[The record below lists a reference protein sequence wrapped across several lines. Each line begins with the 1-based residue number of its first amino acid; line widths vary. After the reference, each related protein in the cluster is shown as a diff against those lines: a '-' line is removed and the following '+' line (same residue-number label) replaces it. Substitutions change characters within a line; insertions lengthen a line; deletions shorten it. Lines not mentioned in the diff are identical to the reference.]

1 MLTNWQM
8 NKLYITF
15 VEVNPMQRSKEIVT
29 DTYDSTDDSQMH
41 RMEPNK
47 D

>member
-1 MLTNWQM
+1 MLTDWQM

-15 VEVNPMQRSKEIVT
+15 VEGNPMQQSKEIAT
-29 DTYDSTDDSQMH
+29 DTYDSTDDSQK
-41 RMEPNK
+41 RCMEPNK